1 MPRRQW
7 LLVLALTVA
16 GCGPKSE
23 GPHLEF
29 DSNCALIARGLPG
42 QTVTL
47 RVPFWNTGSQPL
59 VIRRV
64 QSTCGC
70 SVVGLDRDVV
80 EPDGQAVLTVELH
93 IGSSA
98 RGGQVILE
106 TNDASRP
113 VVQLPFHSQPVVP
126 LECSDQHV
134 VITVEPGR
142 EGPACAEVRIKER
155 PDLAEA
161 YRVQRVGVAEVAGDG
176 WRAEVKRR
184 SSEWVLTVCY
194 TGRLPAV
201 STRGLLRLEAQTSQ
215 GPFSMPIEIVAEN
228 ASAIFLAPPRVWLH
242 ARGANRAESDEVEVA
257 SAFVL
262 ARRGELPD
270 LTDYQTELPLR
281 VEFERRTT
289 RRGHLRLVV
298 LADRIGELLR
308 ASWPQEVG
316 LTFGNRGTAVLTIL
330 GPEGTSVAGFSQ

>member
-1 MPRRQW
+1 MLRRRW

-29 DSNCALIARGLPG
+29 DSNCALIAPGLPG

-59 VIRRV
+59 VIRQV
-64 QSTCGC
+64 QSTRGC

-80 EPDGQAVLTVELH
+80 EPDGQAMLTVELH

-142 EGPACAEVRIKER
+142 EGAACAEVRIKER
-155 PDLAEA
+155 PDLA
-161 YRVQRVGVAEVAGDG
+161 
-176 WRAEVKRR
+176 
-184 SSEWVLTVCY
+184 CY
-194 TGRLPAV
+194 
-201 STRGLLRLEAQTSQ
+201 E
-215 GPFSMPIEIVAEN
+215 
-228 ASAIFLAPPRVWLH
+228 
-242 ARGANRAESDEVEVA
+242 
-257 SAFVL
+257 
-262 ARRGELPD
+262 
-270 LTDYQTELPLR
+270 
-281 VEFERRTT
+281 
-289 RRGHLRLVV
+289 
-298 LADRIGELLR
+298 
-308 ASWPQEVG
+308 
-316 LTFGNRGTAVLTIL
+316 
-330 GPEGTSVAGFSQ
+330 